1 MKYSYFGKW
10 IMNNVQHKVDKKH
23 KTAVRLGYLSP
34 RFADSVKE
42 HRFQNERMWMNIGSR
57 RMEGSTL

>member
-1 MKYSYFGKW
+1 
-10 IMNNVQHKVDKKH
+10 MNNVQHKVDKKH